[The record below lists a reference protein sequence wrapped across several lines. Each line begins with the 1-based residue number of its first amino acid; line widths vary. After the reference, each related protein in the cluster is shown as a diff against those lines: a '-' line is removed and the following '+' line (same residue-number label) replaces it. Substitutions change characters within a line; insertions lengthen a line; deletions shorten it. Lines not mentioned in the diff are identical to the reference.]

1 MAAKKNK
8 KKAKLTERI
17 NQLEN
22 ELKTSLQKKAAGPA
36 INVAKYTSQ
45 IQQLKKE
52 LVELSWFTM

>member
-1 MAAKKNK
+1 MAAKKDK

-52 LVELSWFTM
+52 LVELS